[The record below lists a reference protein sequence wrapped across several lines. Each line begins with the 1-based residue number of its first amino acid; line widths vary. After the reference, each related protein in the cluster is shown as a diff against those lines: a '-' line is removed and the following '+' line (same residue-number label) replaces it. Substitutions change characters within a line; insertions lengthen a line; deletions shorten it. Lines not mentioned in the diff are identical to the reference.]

1 MKDLP
6 WNAKQSTERRQMS
19 PRLSSAQW
27 GARASHY
34 VKCFICKFKFLL
46 KGTHCNSII
55 RWQGSHHSLKRDF
68 FGKLFRKR
76 DTLRPSSFLRLKN
89 GGEKIACILWF
100 SQIWKNYRIHDG
112 EFDHQKDSAIFRIH
126 NTSQIKVRIFS
137 LPRSPIFNLRWF
149 ECLKIPVTMFTEEWL
164 NFFSLLHPP
173 IFTSD
178 DLNVWNFS
186 NNATMVLNWPVWNL
200 YPLYLASWDAI
211 EPTWVTEYVI
221 PS

>member
-1 MKDLP
+1 MVESKLQRVLLLQNCGIKVSREGHLQNTISICATVKRMKDLP

-34 VKCFICKFKFLL
+34 VKCFICKFKFLI

-68 FGKLFRKR
+68 FGKLFCKR

-112 EFDHQKDSAIFRIH
+112 EFDHQKDSAIFGIH
-126 NTSQIKVRIFS
+126 NTSQKKI
-137 LPRSPIFNLRWF
+137 RS
-149 ECLKIPVTMFTEEWL
+149 
-164 NFFSLLHPP
+164 S
-173 IFTSD
+173 
-178 DLNVWNFS
+178 
-186 NNATMVLNWPVWNL
+186 
-200 YPLYLASWDAI
+200 
-211 EPTWVTEYVI
+211 
-221 PS
+221 